1 MSYLRSLHLIILQL
15 VAAIGDCPFF
25 KILIWI
31 IFPTLITA
39 DIYDFILKEFEDFLL
54 SIGRINIG
62 IAALIVPT

>member
-1 MSYLRSLHLIILQL
+1 MSYLRSLHLIVLLL
-15 VAAIGDCPFF
+15 VDAISDCPFF
-25 KILIWI
+25 KIPIWI

-54 SIGRINIG
+54 GIGRINIG